1 MTLGLGERQGRS
13 GWQGGGAGGKQPS
26 LLLEASLLLDLV
38 ACRTRCLGFRR
49 GVSVVLPVT
58 GSVEDRARKGKTEI
72 AIALCSGKKSWET
85 EDAGINLPS
94 PGHR

>member
-1 MTLGLGERQGRS
+1 MMTLGLGERQGRS

-58 GSVEDRARKGKTEI
+58 GSADAEDRDCNQVVFRKKVVGDRG
-72 AIALCSGKKSWET
+72 CW
-85 EDAGINLPS
+85 N
-94 PGHR
+94 